1 MKISAALFAV
11 MFCCFSTLSVQDA
24 EAQERFSR
32 PRTSVNQAAA
42 NSRQQFGEAQF
53 EEYER
58 QLNALLLTRIDAEK
72 AFVAGVVDKVQ
83 TGAIPSRLVQTSFQ
97 WVRVKRPHTR
107 YPFVFFEKVIR
118 LQAAQLGLEEEIPA
132 FDYDSYIDE
141 ITRR

>member
-1 MKISAALFAV
+1 MRISAAITALVIGMFCTFAV
-11 MFCCFSTLSVQDA
+11 ESV

-32 PRTSVNQAAA
+32 PRTSVNQAAS
-42 NSRQQFGEAQF
+42 NSRQQFGESQF

-72 AFVAGVVDKVQ
+72 AFVAGVVEKVR

-97 WVRVKRPHTR
+97 WVRVKRPQTR

-118 LQAAQLGLEEEIPA
+118 LQAAQLGLQDEIPA
-132 FDYDSYIDE
+132 FDYDSYLNE